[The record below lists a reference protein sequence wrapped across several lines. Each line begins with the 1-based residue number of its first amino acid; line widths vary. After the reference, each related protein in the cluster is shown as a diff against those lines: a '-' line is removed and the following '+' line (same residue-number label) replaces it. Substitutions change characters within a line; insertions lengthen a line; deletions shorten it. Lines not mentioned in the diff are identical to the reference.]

1 MQQFYL
7 PIFFSF
13 VTLIACSSIVFRKH
27 NQSTAPA
34 KEPFLLAALNKK
46 QAPSPHLQWE
56 CWSHYPD
63 SEMCRLHCSHVFLI
77 LFL

>member
-13 VTLIACSSIVFRKH
+13 VTLIAWSSIVFRKH

-34 KEPFLLAALNKK
+34 KEPFLLAVRNKK
-46 QAPSPHLQWE
+46 
-56 CWSHYPD
+56 
-63 SEMCRLHCSHVFLI
+63 
-77 LFL
+77 